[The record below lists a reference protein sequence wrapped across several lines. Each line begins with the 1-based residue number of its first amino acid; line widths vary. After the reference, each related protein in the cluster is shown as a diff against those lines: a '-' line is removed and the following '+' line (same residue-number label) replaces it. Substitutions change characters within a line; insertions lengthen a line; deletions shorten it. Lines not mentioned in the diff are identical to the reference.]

1 MATTK
6 LLTIEDLADL
16 DDTPGRFDLIRGELI
31 EMSPAGFR
39 HGILGMRIAR
49 KIADFGE
56 EHDLGEVPTSETGFI
71 LSRNPDV
78 LLCPDVAFVRFDR
91 LPPVEGQEGILELA
105 PDLVVEVVSPTD
117 RQRDVTRKVIEYL
130 DGGVRIVWLVEP
142 ADKVVTVFTSDRK
155 SSTLTIEDELDGGD
169 VLPGFRLP
177 LADVF
182 R

>member
-6 LLTIEDLADL
+6 LLTIEDLAGL

-31 EMSPAGFR
+31 EMPPAGAE
-39 HGILGMRIAR
+39 HGDITHEISRTVGNFVVDKNLGKVYA
-49 KIADFGE
+49 A
-56 EHDLGEVPTSETGFI
+56 ETGFI
-71 LSRNPDV
+71 IGRNPDI
-78 LLCPDVAFVRFDR
+78 LLGPDIAFVRRDR
-91 LPPVEGQEGILELA
+91 LPRERHPGFLELA
-105 PDLVVEVVSPTD
+105 PDLAVEVVSPSD

-130 DGGVRIVWLVEP
+130 DAGVRIVWLVDP

-155 SSTLTIEDELDGGD
+155 SSTLSNEDVLDGGD